1 MSKHIQNFG
10 TMRYEIK
17 GIRKE
22 FVGDIYHTLMR
33 SSWSR
38 LILAAFGL
46 YVTTALFFAV
56 LLAFG
61 QNNVAGAKDTVDLFW
76 FSVQSLSTIG
86 FGHMHPNTPWA
97 HLIVL
102 IESFMG
108 MVEGAIVTAVLFA
121 KFSRPKARV
130 AFADHAVLLESQGE
144 QYLQIRFANARGYP
158 IVNAKIMLSALIT
171 RHDVHGVPMRR
182 MIELPLLQREIP
194 FFGLSFT
201 ATHCLSSG
209 IFAGMS
215 LEEMHKDLFLLV
227 ISFQGV
233 DQILEQE
240 VREQH
245 FYRPEYILEHVR
257 YKDMVQAYDWGATMD
272 LDGLS
277 SIIAENKEEAV
288 DSILEQMEVKSP
300 PLG

>member
-1 MSKHIQNFG
+1 
-10 TMRYEIK
+10 MRYEIE

-33 SSWSR
+33 SSWGR
-38 LILAAFGL
+38 LLFAAFGL
-46 YVTTALFFAV
+46 YVITALFFAA

-61 QNNVAGAKDTVDLFW
+61 QDNVTGAKDSLDLFW

-86 FGHMHPNTPWA
+86 YGNMHPNTPWA

-130 AFADHAVLLESQGE
+130 VFAEHAILLESQGE

-158 IVNAKIMLSALIT
+158 IVNAKITLSALIN
-171 RHDVHGVPMRR
+171 RHDLHGNKIRR
-182 MIELPLLQREIP
+182 MIELPLLQKEIP
-194 FFGLSFT
+194 FFGLAFT
-201 ATHCLSSG
+201 ATHALSSG
-209 IFAGMS
+209 VFEGMT

-227 ISFQGV
+227 ISFKGV
-233 DQILEQE
+233 DEILEQE
-240 VREQH
+240 VREQY

-257 YKDMVQAYDWGATMD
+257 YRDMVKSYDWGATMD
-272 LDGLS
+272 LQNLS
-277 SIIAENKEEAV
+277 AVIAENREEAIE
-288 DSILEQMEVKSP
+288 SIVEQMEGQSQVPS
-300 PLG
+300 

>member
-1 MSKHIQNFG
+1 
-10 TMRYEIK
+10 MRYEIQ

-33 SSWSR
+33 SSWGR
-38 LILAAFGL
+38 LIFAAFAL
-46 YVTTALFFAV
+46 YVVTALFFSV
-56 LLAFG
+56 LLTFG
-61 QNNVAGAKDTVDLFW
+61 ENNVSGANDSLDLFW

-97 HLIVL
+97 HFIVL

-130 AFADHAVLLESQGE
+130 AFAEHAVLLESQGE

-171 RHDVHGVPMRR
+171 RHDIHGVAMRR
-182 MIELPLLQREIP
+182 MIELPLLQKEIP
-194 FFGLSFT
+194 FFGLAFT

-209 IFAGMS
+209 IFANMT

-257 YKDMVQAYDWGATMD
+257 YKDMVQNYDWGATMD
-272 LDGLS
+272 LRNLS
-277 SIIAENKEEAV
+277 AIITENKEEAV
-288 DSILEQMEVKSP
+288 DSIVQQMEGQSQ
-300 PLG
+300 